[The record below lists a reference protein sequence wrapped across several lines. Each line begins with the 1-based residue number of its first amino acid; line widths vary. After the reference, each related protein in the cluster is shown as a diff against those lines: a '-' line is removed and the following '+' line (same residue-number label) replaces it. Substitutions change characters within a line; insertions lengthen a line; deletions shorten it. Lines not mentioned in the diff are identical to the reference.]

1 MNLAAR
7 TLWRLLLIVVPL
19 VAQAQEPQVVSV
31 EERVSL
37 AIPGHWAV
45 LDASQRQAAGVEA
58 RQAFGSGAAQ
68 VPELTAAWRP
78 NKVRVRVS
86 ILKGIEPF
94 TQAQLDAHGPE
105 LADTVRAGWRDSE
118 ERLWATFAQAGI
130 HQIGATVVAVKPLGG
145 ARTVA
150 IEYAHSGLN
159 GHAGMRVTQY
169 HVPLGPEKAL
179 ITLWV
184 ALEDEEASAAAARLL
199 ESIRIQ

>member
-1 MNLAAR
+1 MNPVAR
-7 TLWRLLLIVVPL
+7 ILSRLLLVAPL
-19 VAQAQEPQVVSV
+19 LASAQEQKLVSV

-45 LDASQRQAAGVEA
+45 LDDSQRQAAGVEA
-58 RQAFGSGAAQ
+58 RQLFGATTAH

-86 ILKGIEPF
+86 ILKGIAPF
-94 TQAQLDAHGPE
+94 TQAQLDEHGPE
-105 LADTVRAGWRDSE
+105 LADTVRSGWRDSE
-118 ERLWATFAQAGI
+118 NRLWATFAQSGI
-130 HQIGATVVAVKPLGG
+130 HQIGDTVVAVRPLGG
-145 ARTVA
+145 ARTVV